1 MEDNLELLYDDYWF
15 EEFFRF
21 DNQYE
26 LDNEL
31 IWSDEFDD

>member
-1 MEDNLELLYDDYWF
+1 MDYDF

>member
-1 MEDNLELLYDDYWF
+1 MDELEELYMDYDF